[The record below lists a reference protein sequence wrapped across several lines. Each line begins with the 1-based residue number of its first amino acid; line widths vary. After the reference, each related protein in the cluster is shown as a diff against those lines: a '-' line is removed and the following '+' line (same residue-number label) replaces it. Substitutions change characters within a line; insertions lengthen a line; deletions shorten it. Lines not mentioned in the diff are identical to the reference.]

1 MSDPNLDLWK
11 AIRKRS
17 LSKAQEALDQG
28 ADPNF
33 RKQQGL
39 SVLMYAVWMNQTEI
53 VKLLC
58 EKGADVNYQHP
69 LTHDTALLMAVPGG
83 QIEIV
88 KTLCQYG
95 ANKQLQTI
103 DGKTAMD
110 YIEEGDVFSQIEE
123 ILETCG
129 VTDPSGVAPP
139 VSNLNQSVQDPAV
152 IFSPNED
159 PQGGRRRKTR
169 KRKHKRKS
177 TSRKS
182 SSRSRKY

>member
-1 MSDPNLDLWK
+1 MSDPNLALWK
-11 AIRKRS
+11 AIRKHS

-39 SVLMYAVWMNQTEI
+39 SVLMYAVWMNETEI

-58 EKGADVNYQHP
+58 ERGADVNYQHP
-69 LTHDTALLMAVPGG
+69 LTGDTALLMAVPAG
-83 QIEIV
+83 QIETV

-95 ANKQLQTI
+95 ANKQIQTI
-103 DGKTAMD
+103 NGKTAMD
-110 YIEEGDVFSQIEE
+110 YIEEGDVFSQIED

-129 VTDPSGVAPP
+129 ITDPSGVVPFL
-139 VSNLNQSVQDPAV
+139 SNPNQGVQDPAV
-152 IFSPNED
+152 SYSPNED
-159 PQGGRRRKTR
+159 PQGGKRRKTR
-169 KRKHKRKS
+169 KQKRKS
-177 TSRKS
+177 KNRKS